1 MHTSQASLPTT
12 SRRLMLSGRARRAR
26 DLDYNAPM
34 ADWVATFKYAFRGLL
49 RQPTFS
55 LVAIL
60 TLALGIGANTAIFSV
75 IKTVVLNP
83 LPYESPEQIA
93 ILWEVNPDGNQGP
106 VSVPTFEDWKREA
119 KSFESLAAYRHV
131 DYSFHGG
138 LSAVAGEPQNVPALK
153 ATPDLFTVLKSQAA
167 LGRTFTADEAV
178 VGNDR
183 VVVLSHGFWTRALA
197 ADASVIGRA
206 IQLDSVPYTVVGV
219 MPPAFEFPT
228 STKVEAWTPLAFDP
242 KDMHGRSRRARSLT
256 VVGRIGDGVTPS
268 QAQEEVSVLAS
279 RIAAEFKDS
288 NAGWNARVV
297 AAHDQLV
304 GASRPA
310 LMVLMGAVGFLLL
323 IVCANMANLLLARLS
338 SRRREMAVRGA
349 LGASRWEVARP
360 VVAESLLLSF
370 IGGALGLIGANIGL
384 RMLGTMEE
392 AQLPRM
398 DQIQIDG
405 GVMMFTTVI
414 AIGVAL
420 AFGLLPAL
428 HASKQD
434 LRENMQES
442 SGGTASPYARRLL
455 SALVVV
461 EVALALV
468 LLVGAGLMT
477 RSFSKLLQVNP
488 GFDSTNLVAARV
500 LLPATKYQRTSQV
513 RFYEAVLERVKRE
526 PGVMNA
532 SAVSAMPLHDVGAAG
547 ALPFNV
553 EGQQPPRTEDP
564 LADVRIVAPGY
575 FETMKIKLVAGRFL
589 DERDAEV
596 GPRTSVINET
606 MARRYFPDRSPL
618 GLIIQNP
625 HGKSEVVGVVGDVH
639 NQGLDREPRKQVY
652 LPLKQSPTAGMAL
665 VARTDRDAA
674 TFGNAIQR
682 AIWEVDPSQPI
693 YELSTMDQILARAV
707 FLPRLSTTLLALFAL
722 AALLLAA
729 LGIYGVLSYSVSQRT
744 KEIGLRMALGA
755 SSGNTVAMIVRSSLG
770 MVALGGLIG
779 LVAAIALARSMA
791 DLLFGVEPFDLPS
804 FALAATTL
812 LIAGVVAS
820 LLPALRTT
828 RVDPIVALRD
838 Q

>member
-1 MHTSQASLPTT
+1 MT
-12 SRRLMLSGRARRAR
+12 
-26 DLDYNAPM
+26 
-34 ADWVATFKYAFRGLL
+34 DWATAFRYAFRTLR
-49 RQPTFS
+49 RQPTFTIVS
-55 LVAIL
+55 IL

-83 LPYESPEQIA
+83 LPYESPEKIA

-119 KSFESLAAYRHV
+119 KTLESLAAYRHV
-131 DYSFHGG
+131 DFSFKGQG
-138 LSAVAGEPQNVPALK
+138 DPQNVPGLR
-153 ATPDLFTVLKSQAA
+153 ATADLFNVLKSNAA
-167 LGRTFTADEAV
+167 LGRTFTADESV
-178 VGNDR
+178 VGADR
-183 VVVLSHGFWTRALA
+183 VVVLSHGFWSRALG
-197 ADASVIGRA
+197 ADASVIGRV
-206 IQLDSVPYTVVGV
+206 IQLDSVPFTVVGV
-219 MPPAFEFPT
+219 MPSFFEFPT
-228 STKVEAWTPLAFDP
+228 STDVEVWTPLAFDP

-256 VVGRIGDGVTPS
+256 VVGRIAGGSSPQQS
-268 QAQEEVSVLAS
+268 QEEVSVIAA
-279 RIAAEFKDS
+279 RIANEFKDS
-288 NAGWNARVV
+288 NAGWGARVV
-297 AAHDQLV
+297 AAQEQLV

-370 IGGALGLIGANIGL
+370 VGGALGLAGAFVGL

-398 DQIQIDG
+398 DQIQLDG
-405 GVMMFTTVI
+405 GVLLFTTVI

-428 HASKQD
+428 HASKQE
-434 LRENMQES
+434 LRDVMHES
-442 SGGTASPYARRLL
+442 SGSTGGPYARRLL

-477 RSFSKLLQVNP
+477 RSFTKLLQVSP

-500 LLPATKYQRTSQV
+500 LLPTTKYQRATQV
-513 RFYEAVLERVKRE
+513 RFYEDVLERVRRE
-526 PGVMNA
+526 PGVINA

-553 EGQQPPRTEDP
+553 EGQQPPPTEDP

-575 FETMKIKLVAGRFL
+575 FETMKIKLLAGRFL
-589 DERDAEV
+589 DERDGDKTA
-596 GPRTSVINET
+596 RTSVINET
-606 MARRYFPDRSPL
+606 MARRYFANESPL
-618 GLIIQNP
+618 GRIIQNP

-639 NQGLDREPRKQVY
+639 NQGLATDPKKQVY

-665 VARTDRDAA
+665 VARTERDASS
-674 TFGNAIQR
+674 FGNAIQR
-682 AIWEVDPSQPI
+682 AIWEVDPAQPI

-707 FLPRLSTTLLALFAL
+707 FLPRLSTTLLALFAI

-729 LGIYGVLSYSVSQRT
+729 LGIYG
-744 KEIGLRMALGA
+744 
-755 SSGNTVAMIVRSSLG
+755 
-770 MVALGGLIG
+770 
-779 LVAAIALARSMA
+779 
-791 DLLFGVEPFDLPS
+791 
-804 FALAATTL
+804 
-812 LIAGVVAS
+812 
-820 LLPALRTT
+820 
-828 RVDPIVALRD
+828 
-838 Q
+838 

>member
-1 MHTSQASLPTT
+1 MPTI
-12 SRRLMLSGRARRAR
+12 RRTFVT
-26 DLDYNAPM
+26 
-34 ADWVATFKYAFRGLL
+34 DWMATFKYAFRTLL
-49 RQPTFS
+49 RQPTFA
-55 LVAIL
+55 LVAVV

-83 LPYESPEQIA
+83 LPYAAPEKIA
-93 ILWEVNPDGNQGP
+93 FVWEVNPDGSQGP
-106 VSVPTFEDWKREA
+106 VSVPTYEDWKREA
-119 KSFESLAAYRHV
+119 KAFESLAAYRHV
-131 DYSFHGG
+131 DYSYKGQG
-138 LSAVAGEPQNVPALK
+138 DPLNVPALK

-167 LGRTFTADEAV
+167 LGRTFTPEESV
-178 VGNDR
+178 VGADR
-183 VVVLSHGFWTRALA
+183 VVVLSHGFWTRVLA
-197 ADASVIGRA
+197 ADASVVGRA

-228 STKVEAWTPLAFDP
+228 STTVQVWTPLAFDP

-256 VVGRIGDGVTPS
+256 VIGSMAGEISSAEAQQEIGLIAGR
-268 QAQEEVSVLAS
+268 LAT
-279 RIAAEFKDS
+279 EFKDS
-288 NAGWNARVV
+288 NAGWNARVI

-360 VVAESLLLSF
+360 VIAESLLLSF
-370 IGGALGLIGANIGL
+370 IGGTLGLILANVGL
-384 RMLGTMEE
+384 RTLGNIEE
-392 AQLPRM
+392 ARLPR
-398 DQIQIDG
+398 IDSLQLDS
-405 GVMMFTTVI
+405 GVLLFTFVTS
-414 AIGVAL
+414 IGVAL
-420 AFGLLPAL
+420 AFGLIPAL
-428 HASKQD
+428 KASRQE
-434 LRENMQES
+434 LRDVMHES
-442 SGGTASPYARRLL
+442 SGSTGSPYARRLL
-455 SALVVV
+455 SGLVVI

-477 RSFSKLLQVNP
+477 RSFSKLLQVSP

-500 LLPATKYQRTSQV
+500 LLPATKYQRGTQV
-513 RFYEAVLERVKRE
+513 RFYESVLERVQRE
-526 PGVMNA
+526 PGVIKA

-553 EGQQPPRTEDP
+553 EGQMPPPTEDP

-575 FETMKIKLVAGRFL
+575 FETMKIKLIAGRFL

-606 MARRYFPDRSPL
+606 MARRYFPDESPL
-618 GLIIQNP
+618 GRIIQNP

-639 NQGLDREPRKQVY
+639 NQGLDCEPRKQVY

-665 VARTDRDAA
+665 VARTERDAA
-674 TFGNAIQR
+674 SFGNAIQR
-682 AIWEVDPSQPI
+682 AIWEVDPAQPV

-707 FLPRLSTTLLALFAL
+707 FLPRLSTTLLAMFAG

-744 KEIGLRMALGA
+744 REIGLRMALGA
-755 SSGNTVAMIVRSSLG
+755 SGGNTVAMIISGSVA
-770 MVALGGLIG
+770 MVAIGGAIG
-779 LVAAIALARSMA
+779 LVAATLLARSMA
-791 DLLFGVEPFDLPS
+791 GILDGVGPFDVPA
-804 FALAATTL
+804 FALALVTL

-820 LLPALRTT
+820 LLPALRST
-828 RVDPIVALRD
+828 RVDPVIALRD